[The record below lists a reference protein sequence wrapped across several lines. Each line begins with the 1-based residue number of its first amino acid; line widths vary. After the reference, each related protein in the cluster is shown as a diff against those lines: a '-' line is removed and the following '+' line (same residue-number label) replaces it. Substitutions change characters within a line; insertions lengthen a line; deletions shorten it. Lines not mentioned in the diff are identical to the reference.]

1 MVPQA
6 SFSVSQMCST
16 HTADQIL
23 SIFIGWRCGQM
34 NRFFSNLHSFI
45 LQPSQP
51 LGAKRGLNHPSF
63 AHAPRRPRGPPTPRL
78 MPPALHPDLRWR
90 IIFKTYDLNDGDELS
105 VERIA
110 SDLMVSVSSVS
121 TYRTIFERTG
131 YVLLGG

>member
-1 MVPQA
+1 
-6 SFSVSQMCST
+6 
-16 HTADQIL
+16 
-23 SIFIGWRCGQM
+23 
-34 NRFFSNLHSFI
+34 
-45 LQPSQP
+45 
-51 LGAKRGLNHPSF
+51 
-63 AHAPRRPRGPPTPRL
+63 